1 MEKILKEFFRLL
13 VVALTGDSSLRIFGK
28 YLESSVFKFAS
39 DIRMNT
45 KILNEIWSAL
55 ILKNL

>member
-55 ILKNL
+55 ILTDL